1 MDLTLTRDAGNGDLH
16 SMPPELDIRPLERFA
31 MYASLDLVS
40 VMEPE
45 TDVLMHELAE
55 RSHREDEYDSPHKR
69 PWFVSYHG
77 CLAGETEVVTRQ
89 GIKPIRQLVGRQ
101 ELLVP
106 QANRFSGLEREG
118 RGQKTRS
125 YTSGGFKEV
134 QVSSYGVQ
142 ELYEVKL
149 RRGRQ
154 HKVLRVTAAHR
165 WMLKSTEMIETLKL
179 RSGDR
184 LKGIRCRRTG
194 TIQMVPF
201 AVAQGFV
208 FGDGTARRGARDAAW
223 LDLHHN
229 GKDESM
235 MDFFHGHKTRLIE
248 REGRMTCTQIQGL
261 PRTWKQSPSFDE
273 SSPFL
278 LSWLAGYFAA
288 DGSVSKKGQA
298 TLVSASREAIDCA
311 RSVMS
316 ICGIGYGA
324 VTEDVQSGTYPHGA
338 TYEDKTMYSVSF
350 NIRDLPVWFFV
361 LPKHRDRVADQL
373 VKKAGHRL
381 EWEVSSVQPLGISEE
396 VFCATVP
403 DVGCFALSDELLT
416 GNSEFPGDAANACA
430 RYLNYRM
437 MNFPATDYMPPW
449 VTTTG
454 TLGKAGEL
462 DIVQA
467 WFQGG
472 RALAIPEDDAEE
484 AKRYKLAAEA
494 YRAGDIERA
503 EHLIEMAGIHQL
515 GFVDEDHWM
524 TVSTDLPVLPKFSR
538 RPHIVEIK
546 GKAHDVLGEM
556 IRGVELLKPDGTR
569 ELSLRGPDKKHEV
582 QLKATIGKAHDYDWG
597 EVTVCSKCW
606 FILRSDVYER
616 LGLPGGVHPRSDG
629 FHYCPR
635 CQDYPS
641 PHEMETFQLE
651 RPIAGEIY
659 YWSRSWPRGRRAG
672 STFEPGTKS
681 FYRELDPKFMA
692 QGLAVLAE
700 ARQAYIDDVIPP
712 RPAHFQWAMGA
723 CKNCSFKKFCRAD
736 DGVPGRK
743 KKPDPA
749 IVRTKLSESHGVTHT
764 REMRPH
770 YNPQKVRERV
780 FAEWSD
786 TDG

>member
-1 MDLTLTRDAGNGDLH
+1 MNLTLTRDAGSGGLH

-55 RSHREDEYDSPHKR
+55 RRHREDEYDSPHKR

-77 CLAGETEVVTRQ
+77 
-89 GIKPIRQLVGRQ
+89 
-101 ELLVP
+101 
-106 QANRFSGLEREG
+106 
-118 RGQKTRS
+118 
-125 YTSGGFKEV
+125 
-134 QVSSYGVQ
+134 
-142 ELYEVKL
+142 
-149 RRGRQ
+149 
-154 HKVLRVTAAHR
+154 
-165 WMLKSTEMIETLKL
+165 
-179 RSGDR
+179 
-184 LKGIRCRRTG
+184 
-194 TIQMVPF
+194 
-201 AVAQGFV
+201 
-208 FGDGTARRGARDAAW
+208 
-223 LDLHHN
+223 
-229 GKDESM
+229 
-235 MDFFHGHKTRLIE
+235 
-248 REGRMTCTQIQGL
+248 
-261 PRTWKQSPSFDE
+261 
-273 SSPFL
+273 
-278 LSWLAGYFAA
+278 
-288 DGSVSKKGQA
+288 
-298 TLVSASREAIDCA
+298 
-311 RSVMS
+311 
-316 ICGIGYGA
+316 
-324 VTEDVQSGTYPHGA
+324 
-338 TYEDKTMYSVSF
+338 
-350 NIRDLPVWFFV
+350 
-361 LPKHRDRVADQL
+361 
-373 VKKAGHRL
+373 
-381 EWEVSSVQPLGISEE
+381 
-396 VFCATVP
+396 
-403 DVGCFALSDELLT
+403 
-416 GNSEFPGDAANACA
+416 SEFPGDPANACA

-515 GFVDEDHWM
+515 GFVDEGHWM

-546 GKAHDVLGEM
+546 GKAHDVLIEM

-651 RPIAGEIY
+651 RPISGEIY
-659 YWSRSWPRGRRAG
+659 YWSRSWPRESIITVSG
-672 STFEPGTKS
+672 SVGASRSPSPG
-681 FYRELDPKFMA
+681 
-692 QGLAVLAE
+692 
-700 ARQAYIDDVIPP
+700 
-712 RPAHFQWAMGA
+712 
-723 CKNCSFKKFCRAD
+723 
-736 DGVPGRK
+736 
-743 KKPDPA
+743 
-749 IVRTKLSESHGVTHT
+749 
-764 REMRPH
+764 
-770 YNPQKVRERV
+770 
-780 FAEWSD
+780 
-786 TDG
+786 